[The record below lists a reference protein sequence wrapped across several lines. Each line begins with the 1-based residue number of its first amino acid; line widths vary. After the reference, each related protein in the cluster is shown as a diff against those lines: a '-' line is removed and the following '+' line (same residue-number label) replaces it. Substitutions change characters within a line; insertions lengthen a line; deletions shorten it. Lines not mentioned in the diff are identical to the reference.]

1 MTVSCSFATCSF
13 LEETADLPDLLVP
26 LFDLPQLEKPDEFR
40 IGKPP
45 SHQSHIVLA
54 FIADSFS
61 IGWKAEASVAF
72 GSVPPTIVTALDESS
87 ERIAGFCCWD
97 CTAKGFLG
105 PIGVHDDFRGTGV
118 GRAVVVAALHCMR
131 EAGYGYA
138 VIGDAGPVEF
148 FQRICDARII
158 EGKTY
163 LGSGLA
169 FMHYHP
175 LNTDI

>member
-1 MTVSCSFATCSF
+1 M
-13 LEETADLPDLLVP
+13 PDLLVP
-26 LFDLPQLEKPDEFR
+26 LFDLPQPEEPDNFR

-45 SHQSHIVLA
+45 SHQSHIVMA

-61 IGWKAEASVAF
+61 VGWKAEASVAF
-72 GSVPPTIVTALDESS
+72 GSVPPTMVTAVETSS
-87 ERIAGFCCWD
+87 GRIAGFCCWD

-105 PIGVHDDFRGTGV
+105 PIGVHDDFRGSSV
-118 GRAVVVAALHCMR
+118 GKALVISTLHSLR

-138 VIGDAGPVEF
+138 IIGDAGPAEF
-148 FQRICDARII
+148 FQKICDARTI

-169 FMHYHP
+169 FKHYHP
-175 LNTDI
+175 DNSDN